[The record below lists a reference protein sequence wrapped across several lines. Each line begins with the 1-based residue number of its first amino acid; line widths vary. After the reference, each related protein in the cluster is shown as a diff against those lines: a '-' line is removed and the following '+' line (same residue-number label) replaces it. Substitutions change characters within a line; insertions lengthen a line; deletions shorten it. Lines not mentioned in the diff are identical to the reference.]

1 MEKELENNQL
11 HSQENSGDIS
21 LSLNGIIYVY
31 IHVVQCLSNCS
42 TYSTVSE
49 ATKHSLDQKLLKLQ
63 KLQDDSHYLTLL
75 LKEMN

>member
-11 HSQENSGDIS
+11 RSQENSGDIS

-31 IHVVQCLSNCS
+31 IVQCLSNCS

-63 KLQDDSHYLTLL
+63 KLQNASHYLTLL
-75 LKEMN
+75 LKEIN